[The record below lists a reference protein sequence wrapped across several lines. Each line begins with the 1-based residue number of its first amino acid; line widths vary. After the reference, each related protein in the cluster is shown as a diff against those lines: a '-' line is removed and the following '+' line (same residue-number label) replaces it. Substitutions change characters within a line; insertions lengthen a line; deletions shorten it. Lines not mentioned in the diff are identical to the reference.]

1 MNIEEKAKQARNAS
15 FILRNI
21 APQKRN
27 ELQYIIVQHIQ
38 SRKKE
43 ILEAN
48 KEDLVKAKKD
58 NIIESLLKRLSLNE
72 SGIQSICDKLVA
84 VAKQKDLVY
93 STILTRELTQDLL
106 LHKRFVPLGLVSMI
120 FESRPDALVQIAS
133 LCLKTANAVLLKGGS
148 EATLTNAVLFDCIRK
163 ATKTFLEDDTEI
175 TKEKNDIVTEWVQ
188 LLETREEIHTMLQL
202 SDDID
207 LIIPR
212 GSNDFVH
219 YIMNNSSIPVL
230 GHADGV
236 CHVYVHYDANLQ
248 QAKKI
253 LYDAKLQYTAVC
265 NAMECLVLH
274 DDALIFLP
282 QLLQELEKEK
292 VSFRAD
298 EESFD
303 ILVAAGFSPVL
314 ATKEDWGVEYL
325 DKILSIK
332 TVKSIQ
338 EAVSFIN
345 YYGSGHT
352 DVILTQ
358 SVQEAE
364 YFKKSV
370 DSASVMCNCSPRF
383 ADGYRYGLGAELGIS
398 TSRIH
403 ARGPVGQEGLLST
416 QWTLDGQGHT
426 VGAIESGE
434 YVFTHKDI
442 E

>member
-1 MNIEEKAKQARNAS
+1 MNIQEKAKQARQAS

-21 APQKRN
+21 ASQERN
-27 ELQYIIVQHIQ
+27 ELQHGIARHIQ
-38 SRKKE
+38 KRKEE
-43 ILEAN
+43 IFKAN
-48 KEDLVKAKKD
+48 KQDMLHAEKAGVS
-58 NIIESLLKRLSLNE
+58 EPLLKRLSLNE
-72 SGIQSICDKLVA
+72 KGIQSMCDKLFSVA
-84 VAKQKDLVY
+84 SQKDLVY
-93 STILTRELTQDLL
+93 STILSRELTQNLF
-106 LHKRFVPLGLVSMI
+106 LHKRFVPLGVVAMI

-148 EATLTNAVLFDCIRK
+148 EAIATNTVLFDCIRS
-163 ATKTFLEDDTEI
+163 ATRDFLQHRSEGD
-175 TKEKNDIVTEWVQ
+175 KNNNGEEWVQ
-188 LLETREEIHTMLQL
+188 LLETREETRTMLQL

-236 CHVYVHYDANLQ
+236 CHVYVHYDAHLQ

-265 NAMECLVLH
+265 NAMECLVVH
-274 DDALIFLP
+274 EDALIFLP
-282 QLLQELEKEK
+282 QLLQPLAKEG
-292 VSFRAD
+292 VLFHAD
-298 EESFD
+298 KDAAE
-303 ILVAAGFSPVL
+303 ILAATGIAHVL
-314 ATKEDWGVEYL
+314 ATQDDWGTEYL
-325 DKILSIK
+325 DTTLAIK
-332 TVKSIQ
+332 TVKSVQ
-338 EAVSFIN
+338 EAVYFIN
-345 YYGSGHT
+345 QYGSGHT
-352 DVILTQ
+352 DVIITQ
-358 SVQEAE
+358 SSQAAD

-370 DSASVMCNCSPRF
+370 DSASVMSNCSPRF

-398 TSRIH
+398 TTRIH

-416 QWTLDGQGHT
+416 QWIVDGAGHT
-426 VGAIESGE
+426 VEAMENGE